1 MAATGLAAFTVH
13 GRAVVVVVDNDPVA
27 RLSVWVALAVLPS
40 AVMLKWIASSDT
52 ALALSSV
59 PAQASVVG
67 SVVLGVLLVVSLVRG
82 TARARL
88 LVENEV
94 MDTLRWSTAPKRKLE
109 SKIGESK
116 VEAEIDTSSQREIKL
131 FVDGNVL
138 RSVKVV

>member
-1 MAATGLAAFTVH
+1 MAATGHAAFTVH

-40 AVMLKWIASSDT
+40 ALVLKWIASSDT
-52 ALALSSV
+52 ALALSPVTTQVSI
-59 PAQASVVG
+59 AG
-67 SVVLGVLLVVSLVRG
+67 SVALGVLLVVSLVRG

-88 LVENEV
+88 FVDNEAL
-94 MDTLRWSTAPKRKLE
+94 DELRWSTAPKRKLE
-109 SKIGESK
+109 TKLGESK
-116 VEAEIDTSSQREIKL
+116 IEAEIDTSSEREIKL